1 MKQTYP
7 EASGEC
13 GGESWLY
20 GKGRQSA
27 DMMARRK
34 VGIWCTRDQVDGN
47 KAVMWMGGEMV

>member
-34 VGIWCTRDQVDGN
+34 VGIVCTRDQVDG
-47 KAVMWMGGEMV
+47 E

>member
-13 GGESWLY
+13 GGESW
-20 GKGRQSA
+20 RQSA